1 MHMPCTWLGSC
12 ACLYAYNHMRMQAR
26 VKREEAAANELK
38 LAQTTAKVSEYNERK

>member
-26 VKREEAAANELK
+26 VKEAAANELK
-38 LAQTTAKVSEYNERK
+38 LAQTTAEVCEYNERK